1 MIPFF
6 SGINLCFKSQAL
18 KAPGSVI
25 QTEFSIL
32 TGGLSVISRCQ
43 VHKLIES
50 IPKCLH
56 I

>member
-6 SGINLCFKSQAL
+6 SGINLCFISQAL
-18 KAPGSVI
+18 KVPGSVI
-25 QTEFSIL
+25 QTEFSIQ
-32 TGGLSVISRCQ
+32 TGGLSAIVRRQ
-43 VHKLIES
+43 VQRSIES